1 MRAEYMQEPPSVEIE
16 TLDGM
21 ANVILRTNIA
31 TTTREDDP
39 DREIYMCDEYYVPA
53 VYRENLKADVESHF
67 DAWLEVATQSE
78 TSTPTI
84 EQRVEAVESEVAT
97 VAEVVEAL
105 FGGVE

>member
-1 MRAEYMQEPPSVEIE
+1 MQSEYTSSQPNVEVE
-16 TLDGM
+16 SLNGM
-21 ANVILRTNIA
+21 ATVILRIPSVA
-31 TTTREDDP
+31 VEREGTTF
-39 DREIYMCDEYYVPA
+39 YQYDEYYVPA